1 MKPSTDSDATV
12 VGSRPA
18 AQPDGLTAEKPVVIT
33 AATAMAG
40 VPAEYAWLA
49 KTFGT
54 LERDWKVDLRSLG
67 RNSQGRTIETFR
79 LKLAGGTR
87 VDVHFDISSF
97 HQMG

>member
-18 AQPDGLTAEKPVVIT
+18 VQPDGLTAEKPVVIT
-33 AATAMAG
+33 AASAMAG

-49 KTFGT
+49 ERFGT

-67 RNSQGRTIETFR
+67 RNSHGRTIETFR
-79 LKLAGGTR
+79 LKLTGGNK
-87 VDVHFDISSF
+87 VDVHFDITSF
-97 HQMG
+97 HQLG

>member
-1 MKPSTDSDATV
+1 MNSSTDPDATV

-18 AQPDGLTAEKPVVIT
+18 AQPDGLTPEKPVVI
-33 AATAMAG
+33 AATTAMAG

-54 LERDWKVDLRSLG
+54 LDRDWKVDLRSLG

-79 LKLAGGTR
+79 LKLAGGSR
-87 VDVHFDISSF
+87 IDFHFDISSF
-97 HQMG
+97 HQLG

>member
-18 AQPDGLTAEKPVVIT
+18 VQPDGMTAEKPVEI
-33 AATAMAG
+33 AATSAMAG
-40 VPAEYAWLA
+40 VPAEYAWLT

-54 LERDWKVDLRSLG
+54 LERDWQVDLRTLG
-67 RNSQGRTIETFR
+67 RNSKGRTIETFR
-79 LKLAGGTR
+79 LKLAGGNK

-97 HQMG
+97 HQLG